1 MTGQR
6 KDSWTV
12 ATLRYIKGYILY
24 FLVNNTFIFQRDDCG
39 AGEAAGAVC
48 DTRTEETEQQD
59 EQNCFQVGVGY
70 NPGDWIG
77 G

>member
-1 MTGQR
+1 ME
-6 KDSWTV
+6 
-12 ATLRYIKGYILY
+12 I
-24 FLVNNTFIFQRDDCG
+24 FLIIPQEDDCG

-59 EQNCFQVGVGY
+59 EQNCFQVGQSY